1 MRNLILLLVLMC
13 VINVWANMF
22 VNIPESSTNEL
33 YTDFGKIKGYYKFP
47 KHGIMPLLKQS
58 NHSIPQPFK
67 ISLSEHKIKQMNN
80 FKDAN
85 IIFFNLLVDYRRN
98 YDRLFKNIKHQ
109 NYIYSLLCVDTFANK
124 AYLYSMFQKN
134 ASESEVF
141 KYLPVTYILDNK
153 QSYNKLINEYDP
165 DKLYILKKNVQRQK
179 GCTITNNEAYIK
191 QAHKNNYVV
200 CQEVLLDPYTIQ
212 GHKINIRQYMLVI
225 VRKSDCEFLLFN
237 DGFLYYT
244 PKKFI
249 KGSLD
254 KQRHITTGYIDR
266 KIYED
271 NPMTLKELY
280 DYMGKTDSFVLEK
293 NIVRLFK
300 SVANVY
306 MDHVLENDTNL
317 HVNFMIFGCDVA
329 VSNTLDCKIMEINK
343 GPDLSFKDKRDG
355 AVKHTLGL
363 NTLHE
368 VGIINAPH
376 NNFIPLSYKYKNE
389 A

>member
-22 VNIPESSTNEL
+22 VKKEL
-33 YTDFGKIKGYYKFP
+33 YTDFGQIKGYYKFP
-47 KHGIMPLLKQS
+47 KHGILPLLKQS
-58 NHSIPQPFK
+58 NPSIPQPFK
-67 ISLSEHKIKQMNN
+67 ISLSEHHIKQVNN

-98 YDRLFKNIKHQ
+98 YDRLFKNTKQ
-109 NYIYSLLCVDTFANK
+109 TYYIYSLLCVDTFANK
-124 AYLYSMFQKN
+124 ASLYSMFQQN
-134 ASESEVF
+134 ASKSELL

-153 QSYNKLINEYDP
+153 LVFNEYDP
-165 DKLYILKKNVQRQK
+165 NKLYILKKNVQRQK

-191 QAHKNNYVV
+191 QAHRNNYVV
-200 CQEVLLDPYTIQ
+200 CQELLLDPYTVV

-254 KQRHITTGYIDR
+254 KLRHITTGYIDR
-266 KIYED
+266 KIYDE

-280 DYMGKTDSFVLEK
+280 DYMGTNDSYILQK
-293 NIVRLFK
+293 NIVSLFK

-306 MDHVLENDTNL
+306 MDHVLESDTNL
-317 HVNFMIFGCDVA
+317 NVNFMIFGCDVA

-355 AVKHTLGL
+355 TVKHTLGL
-363 NTLHE
+363 STLHE